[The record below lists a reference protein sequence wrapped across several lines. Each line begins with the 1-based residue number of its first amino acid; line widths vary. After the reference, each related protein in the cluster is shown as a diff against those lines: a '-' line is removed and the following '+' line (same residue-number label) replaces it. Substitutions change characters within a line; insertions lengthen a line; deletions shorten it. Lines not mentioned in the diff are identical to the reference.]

1 MEKPMSP
8 TKYRYT
14 FGGIALVALAW
25 LGLLFLVSAGFIM
38 IAYAAPF
45 AIFYVVA
52 VIGYV
57 GAISEAHQFAKAQ
70 ARPVPAS
77 EPARTTPRVLTVRRS
92 EPRLL

>member
-1 MEKPMSP
+1 MEKPMPP

-14 FGGIALVALAW
+14 FGGIALVILAW
-25 LGLLFLVSAGFIM
+25 LGLLFLVSGGFIM

-57 GAISEAHQFAKAQ
+57 GVISEAHQFAKTR
-70 ARPVPAS
+70 ARPVPA
-77 EPARTTPRVLTVRRS
+77 EQPAPTVRRVVIRS
-92 EPRLL
+92 RARVV